1 MRRILLLFAVLSFF
15 LACSDDDELKQNP
28 YLPNINVVLHL
39 DLDLPQ
45 YNQLNFPGNSYET
58 YNYGINGI
66 AVYNLNNDQYMAF
79 ELTDPNHVMKD
90 CSRLIVDGTVATC
103 GCDDGNRY
111 TIITGQQTAG
121 EGQYSLRPYRV
132 VRVGNILEI
141 SN

>member
-1 MRRILLLFAVLSFF
+1 MRRIPLLISLLFVCF
-15 LACSDDDELKQNP
+15 ACSDDDELRHNP
-28 YLPNINVVLHL
+28 YLPNLKVVLQL

-79 ELTDPNHVMKD
+79 ELTDPNHVIRD
-90 CSRLIVDGTVATC
+90 CSVLTVHGTEAICDCNDGK
-103 GCDDGNRY
+103 RY

-121 EGQYSLRPYRV
+121 EGQYPLKPYRV
-132 VRVGNILEI
+132 VRIGNILEI